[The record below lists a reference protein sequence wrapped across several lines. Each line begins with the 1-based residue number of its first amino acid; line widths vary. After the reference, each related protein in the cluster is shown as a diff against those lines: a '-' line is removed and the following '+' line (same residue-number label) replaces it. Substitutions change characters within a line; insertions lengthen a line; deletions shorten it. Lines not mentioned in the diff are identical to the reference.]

1 MKFRRVISVILAL
14 LAVTTLFAACS
25 PTSKPGTTNAN
36 GTKDDPSDGGSSVK
50 MKFLKAGR
58 SSCIVIRT
66 PAGNVMIDTAADDK
80 TDKVLTYLAEK
91 SITTIDYLIITNYS
105 KKHIGGAPAILAS
118 KAVTV
123 KNVYAPAYSKGSA
136 TYNAYAAAMTDAGL
150 TATLVSENTEIK
162 LGDVTF
168 TLYAP
173 HKDYSTG
180 SDENDECNSVA
191 VGMTYGEKSFLMTSR
206 IKGERVTELLADLN
220 GKKFDLITVPNYG
233 IYDNEYDGL
242 FTSLGAADAIA
253 FCSNNADKTQMDV
266 ATINALTS
274 AKTRVYATRDG
285 SIEVEIKTDS
295 IEINGTPINNVG

>member
-25 PTSKPGTTNAN
+25 PTNKPGTTNAN

-173 HKDYSTG
+173 HKD
-180 SDENDECNSVA
+180 
-191 VGMTYGEKSFLMTSR
+191 
-206 IKGERVTELLADLN
+206 
-220 GKKFDLITVPNYG
+220 
-233 IYDNEYDGL
+233 
-242 FTSLGAADAIA
+242 
-253 FCSNNADKTQMDV
+253 
-266 ATINALTS
+266 
-274 AKTRVYATRDG
+274 
-285 SIEVEIKTDS
+285 
-295 IEINGTPINNVG
+295 